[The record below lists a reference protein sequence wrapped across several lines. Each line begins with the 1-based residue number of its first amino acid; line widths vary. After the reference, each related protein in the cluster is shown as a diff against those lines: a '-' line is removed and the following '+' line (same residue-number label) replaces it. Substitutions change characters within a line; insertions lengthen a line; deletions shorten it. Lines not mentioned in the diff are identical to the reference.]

1 MRYYKIIKDDVL
13 NGTGFRTTLVITR
26 CQFNCVGC
34 HAQHLKD
41 PYAGEPFTDEVK
53 EELFKELSKDYISGF
68 SIFGGEITHEENID
82 DVTKLFKEIK
92 EKFPNKTIWAWTG
105 MRFDDV
111 KNKEFIKYVDVLI
124 DEPFVLSRRNLKC
137 NYRGSDNQHIISVQE
152 SLKQGKIILAR
163 EYYEELEE
171 LS

>member
-53 EELFKELSKDYISGF
+53 QELFKELSKDYISGF
-68 SIFGGEITHEENID
+68 SIFSLPIS
-82 DVTKLFKEIK
+82 L
-92 EKFPNKTIWAWTG
+92 
-105 MRFDDV
+105 
-111 KNKEFIKYVDVLI
+111 KN
-124 DEPFVLSRRNLKC
+124 
-137 NYRGSDNQHIISVQE
+137 ISV
-152 SLKQGKIILAR
+152 
-163 EYYEELEE
+163 
-171 LS
+171 